1 MARRSGTER
10 AGLAAL
16 LLLAAAAAQ
25 ANDSSAEFAAGGL
38 RLART
43 DAIRME
49 REDLSIGLDRIAVAY
64 LFRNVTDR
72 DVTLEVAFP
81 LPDIDMNQMSETP
94 HEFHGGRND
103 GDIFDFR
110 LKIDGKPTVPAF
122 DVHAVSKDGGRDVT
136 GLLHQYRI
144 PLVDDGTPG
153 SDPMT
158 RLGKLDK
165 AAIHALSQA
174 GATFEDDPD
183 RHPDW
188 VVKSAYHWQQRFPAR
203 GTVSVEHAYKPVAGS
218 TWLYQKSL
226 LTRPE
231 DQGPPSFGQCYPTQE
246 EAAGVAKLPGFG
258 LEGAIEPDAP
268 LRAEFLGYILST
280 GANWAGPIGHF
291 RLAIRQGDTDLVSTC
306 PIPGLALKRDGRT
319 LVAEAENFNP
329 ASDIKVLYVRGNCKQ
344 HPCPK

>member
-158 RLGKLDK
+158 LRSQDQERRGFTVSFDTADSLEKVAGFYRHELTARGYEEEPDPLPPSDR
-165 AAIHALSQA
+165 AVHLQFTREGHAWTFALSPMK
-174 GATFEDDPD
+174 GRT
-183 RHPDW
+183 
-188 VVKSAYHWQQRFPAR
+188 VVTAM
-203 GTVSVEHAYKPVAGS
+203 
-218 TWLYQKSL
+218 
-226 LTRPE
+226 
-231 DQGPPSFGQCYPTQE
+231 
-246 EAAGVAKLPGFG
+246 G
-258 LEGAIEPDAP
+258 LEEPAP
-268 LRAEFLGYILST
+268 
-280 GANWAGPIGHF
+280 
-291 RLAIRQGDTDLVSTC
+291 
-306 PIPGLALKRDGRT
+306 
-319 LVAEAENFNP
+319 
-329 ASDIKVLYVRGNCKQ
+329 
-344 HPCPK
+344 